1 MERLAVVLIP
11 IGHEYLILPQ
21 AMLNHIYPYALPLS
35 VDQSSEFV
43 VGGVFIQNA
52 KLPLLDFA
60 FSPSP
65 DDSESG
71 WYLVLAQTI
80 TTQSSYRT
88 YAIVS
93 HGEPRLLEL
102 SPEEITTLKA
112 GDHRYIAQYVSIPY
126 MPAENPVIVLD
137 LEQLEQE
144 LSMS

>member
-11 IGHEYLILPQ
+11 IGREFLILPQ

-60 FSPSP
+60 FTPHP
-65 DDSESG
+65 DDLEGG
-71 WYLVLAQTI
+71 WHLVLAQTI

-88 YAIVS
+88 YAILS
-93 HGEPRLLEL
+93 RGEPQLLEL
-102 SPEEITTLKA
+102 TAEEIRTLKA

-126 MPAENPVIVLD
+126 IAEERPVIVLN